1 MLKPFAII
9 SLLLAAATCRASDLI
24 DLSVI
29 TSRGYVT
36 YTVPGDW
43 AVLDMQTK
51 APKTSAI
58 FQIKRNPAEAGT
70 SDSTNLAIFTF
81 EDNSPGASATF
92 QKMVAKYRA
101 EASAR
106 SKHGA
111 WQLFSRQAPQGKTMY
126 RGRYAYR
133 DVVGAHVF
141 VTCAWPQ
148 LPRNPPAYDAQMQ
161 AAFLAVLH
169 SVKGGLGPKPLTG
182 GEVLRHP
189 TDR

>member
-1 MLKPFAII
+1 MLKRVSIAFVSVLMPLM
-9 SLLLAAATCRASDLI
+9 SRASDLA

-43 AVLDMQTK
+43 KVLDMQTK

-58 FQIKRNPAEAGT
+58 FQIKNSADEGT
-70 SDSTNLAIFTF
+70 ADSTNLGILTF
-81 EDNSPGASATF
+81 ETNSPEATATF
-92 QKMVAKYRA
+92 EKMAAKHRA

-126 RGRYAYR
+126 QTRYAVR
-133 DVVGAHVF
+133 DVPGAHVF
-141 VTCAWPQ
+141 VTFAWPQ
-148 LPRNPPAYDAQMQ
+148 LSRNPPRYNAQME
-161 AAFLAVLH
+161 ATLLHFLD
-169 SVKGGLGPKPLTG
+169 SVKGGLGPKPRTG
-182 GEVLRHP
+182 GEVFRRPL
-189 TDR
+189 DQ